1 MINRKELEANCSNYL
16 NWVAKNETQRKSHFD
31 DLGPSFDEVVGGIS
45 KKQKLADGF
54 NAQCD
59 MVRAAEYPSDSETIT
74 ALLYND
80 TDKLTEIKN
89 SRAAVD
95 AKYPKVKLS

>member
-1 MINRKELEANCSNYL
+1 MINRTELEANCSNYL

-31 DLGPSFDEVVGGIS
+31 DLGPSFDEVVGGIT
-45 KKQKLADGF
+45 KKQKLANGF

-59 MVRAAEYPSDSETIT
+59 MIRAAEYPSDSETIT

>member
-1 MINRKELEANCSNYL
+1 MINRTELEANCSNYL

-31 DLGPSFDEVVGGIS
+31 DLGPSFDDVVGGIS

-59 MVRAAEYPSDSETIT
+59 MVRGAEYPSDSETIT

-89 SRAAVD
+89 SRATVD
-95 AKYPKVKLS
+95 AKYPKVTLS

>member
-1 MINRKELEANCSNYL
+1 MINRTELEANCSNYL

-31 DLGPSFDEVVGGIS
+31 DLGPSFDEVVGGIT

>member
-1 MINRKELEANCSNYL
+1 MINRTELEANCSNYL

-59 MVRAAEYPSDSETIT
+59 MVRAAEYPSDSETVT

-89 SRAAVD
+89 SRTTVD
-95 AKYPKVKLS
+95 TKYPKVTVS

>member
-1 MINRKELEANCSNYL
+1 MINRTELEARCSNYL
-16 NWVAKNETQRKSHFD
+16 NWIAKNETERKRHFD
-31 DLGPSFDEVVGGIS
+31 DLGSSFDEIVGGIT
-45 KKQKLADGF
+45 KKQKLANGF

-59 MVRAAEYPSDSETIT
+59 MIRAAEYPSDSETVT

-80 TDKLTEIKN
+80 TDKLAEIKN

-95 AKYPKVKLS
+95 AKYPKVELS

>member
-1 MINRKELEANCSNYL
+1 MINRTELEANCSNYL

-31 DLGPSFDEVVGGIS
+31 DLGSSFDEVVGGIS

>member
-1 MINRKELEANCSNYL
+1 
-16 NWVAKNETQRKSHFD
+16 
-31 DLGPSFDEVVGGIS
+31 
-45 KKQKLADGF
+45 
-54 NAQCD
+54 

>member
-1 MINRKELEANCSNYL
+1 MINRTELEANCSNYL

-59 MVRAAEYPSDSETIT
+59 MVRAAEYPSNSETIT

>member
-1 MINRKELEANCSNYL
+1 MINRTELEANCSNYL

>member
-1 MINRKELEANCSNYL
+1 MINRTELEANCSNYL

-89 SRAAVD
+89 SRTTVD
-95 AKYPKVKLS
+95 TKYPKVTVS